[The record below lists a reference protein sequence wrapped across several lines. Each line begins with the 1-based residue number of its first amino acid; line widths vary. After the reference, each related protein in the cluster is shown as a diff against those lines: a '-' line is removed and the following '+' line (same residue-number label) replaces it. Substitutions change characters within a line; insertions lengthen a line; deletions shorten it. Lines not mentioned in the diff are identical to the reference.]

1 MTKEDAEFLSSVTM
15 GSLGAATQ
23 VDVAELREKR
33 RSWAG
38 VLASLQ
44 SGDYR
49 AALEFAEVI
58 AADGEESLRFLR
70 WVQTWFRDL
79 VVHRVTRD
87 SAGIVNQDM
96 VAQVTARSG
105 GGEIERLL
113 SALRQ
118 SARAETS
125 IQRNLNRRM
134 VLESLL
140 LNVVGAR

>member
-1 MTKEDAEFLSSVTM
+1 
-15 GSLGAATQ
+15 
-23 VDVAELREKR
+23 
-33 RSWAG
+33 
-38 VLASLQ
+38 
-44 SGDYR
+44 
-49 AALEFAEVI
+49 
-58 AADGEESLRFLR
+58 
-70 WVQTWFRDL
+70 
-79 VVHRVTRD
+79 VHRVTRD

-118 SARAETS
+118 SARAEAS